1 MYVEMTL
8 IHVPFKYSI
17 SELYTIPLLFAHLIT
32 FVCLCVSVSV
42 SVCVHVCV
50 HTYKIRTFSFSN
62 DTPKYYDYGFPCQTR
77 TFRGCFGVHKKKEII
92 ITLILENACIHTI
105 IVGRA

>member
-62 DTPKYYDYGFPCQTR
+62 DTPKYYD
-77 TFRGCFGVHKKKEII
+77 
-92 ITLILENACIHTI
+92 
-105 IVGRA
+105 

>member
-42 SVCVHVCV
+42 SVSVCVHVCV
-50 HTYKIRTFSFSN
+50 HTYKILLVLVMILQNITIRVSPFS
-62 DTPKYYDYGFPCQTR
+62 
-77 TFRGCFGVHKKKEII
+77 
-92 ITLILENACIHTI
+92 
-105 IVGRA
+105 

>member
-42 SVCVHVCV
+42 SVSVCVHVCV

-62 DTPKYYDYGFPCQTR
+62 DTPKYYD
-77 TFRGCFGVHKKKEII
+77 
-92 ITLILENACIHTI
+92 
-105 IVGRA
+105 